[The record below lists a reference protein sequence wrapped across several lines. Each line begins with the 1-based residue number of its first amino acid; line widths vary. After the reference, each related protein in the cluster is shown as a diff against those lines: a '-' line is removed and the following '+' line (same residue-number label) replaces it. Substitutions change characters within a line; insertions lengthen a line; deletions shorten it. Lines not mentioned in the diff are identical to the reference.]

1 LASSASTEEGMG
13 SQGARSE
20 PTLPCIW
27 MTAGVLAY
35 RLCDRSYDCDTC
47 PLDAALRGGPAAA
60 AVPQGVALTFPDDC
74 LYHRGH
80 GWIRREDE
88 GTVVFGLDALAARL
102 LAPAG
107 SIVLPAEGAELT
119 AGGPACWIR
128 EDGELIP
135 VQVPVSGVVLSSNTA
150 VQQDPSLLVR
160 SPYNCGWLLR
170 IRLHRPERL
179 PAGLFGGVEAGRRA
193 SEAMATIRD
202 RAVSGMG
209 ATLPDGGEVVPELRR
224 VLGIERYAHLIAELL
239 R

>member
-1 LASSASTEEGMG
+1 MG
-13 SQGARSE
+13 SQGARSD
-20 PTLPCIW
+20 PALPCIW

-35 RLCDRSYDCDTC
+35 RLCDRCYECDTC
-47 PLDAALRGGPAAA
+47 PLDAALRGGPVAESA
-60 AVPQGVALTFPDDC
+60 QRVALTFPDDC
-74 LYHRGH
+74 RYHRGH

-88 GTVVFGLDALAARL
+88 STAVFGLDALAARL

-119 AGGPACWIR
+119 AGGPACWVR

-135 VQVPVSGVVLSSNTA
+135 VPAPVSGVVLAANTE

-160 SPYNCGWLLR
+160 SPYTRGWLLR
-170 IRLHRPERL
+170 IRLARSGRI
-179 PAGLFGGVEAGRRA
+179 PAGLFDGAEAARRA
-193 SEAMATIRD
+193 SEAMIKIRD

-209 ATLPDGGEVVPELRR
+209 ATLPDGGELVPELRR
-224 VLGIERYAHLIAELL
+224 VLGIERYARLIGELL

>member
-1 LASSASTEEGMG
+1 
-13 SQGARSE
+13 
-20 PTLPCIW
+20 

-35 RLCDRSYDCDTC
+35 RLCDRNYDCDAC
-47 PLDAALRGGPAAA
+47 PLDAALRGGPVAKSDQRMA
-60 AVPQGVALTFPDDC
+60 ALTFPDDC

-88 GTVVFGLDALAARL
+88 GSVVFGLDALAARL

-135 VQVPVSGVVLSSNTA
+135 VQAPVSGVVLSSNTA

-193 SEAMATIRD
+193 TEAMATIRD

-209 ATLPDGGEVVPELRR
+209 ATLADGGELVPELRR
-224 VLGIERYAHLIAELL
+224 VLGIERYARLIGELL

>member
-1 LASSASTEEGMG
+1 MG
-13 SQGARSE
+13 SQDARSD

-35 RLCDRSYDCDTC
+35 RLCDRSYDCDAC

-60 AVPQGVALTFPDDC
+60 SVPPGAALTFPEDC

-88 GTVVFGLDALAARL
+88 STVVFGLDALAARL
-102 LAPAG
+102 LAPTG

-119 AGGPACWIR
+119 TGGPACWVR

-135 VQVPVSGVVLSSNTA
+135 VQAPVSGVVLSSNTA

-160 SPYNCGWLLR
+160 SPYNGGWLLR
-170 IRLHRPERL
+170 IRLRRPDRL
-179 PAGLFGGVEAGRRA
+179 PPDLFGGVEAARCAG
-193 SEAMATIRD
+193 EAMAKIRD

-209 ATLPDGGEVVPELRR
+209 ATLPDGGELVPQLRR
-224 VLGIERYAHLIAELL
+224 VLGIERYARLIGDVL